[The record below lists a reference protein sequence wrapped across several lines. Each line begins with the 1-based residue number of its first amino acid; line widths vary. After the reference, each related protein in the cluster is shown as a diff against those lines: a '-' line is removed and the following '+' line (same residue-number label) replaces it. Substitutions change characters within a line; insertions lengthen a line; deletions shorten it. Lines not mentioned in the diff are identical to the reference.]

1 MLDISER
8 LGIPPMSVLPL
19 RNYYK
24 ETEVELSLDILALL
38 TVRQILRSVDLSLQ
52 DQRDRQRAQDQAT
65 REMAQGRER
74 R

>member
-1 MLDISER
+1 MC
-8 LGIPPMSVLPL
+8 VLPL
-19 RNYYK
+19 RNYYS

-52 DQRDRQRAQDQAT
+52 DKRDRQRAQDLAT

>member
-1 MLDISER
+1 MLDISDR

-19 RNYYK
+19 RNYYS

-52 DQRDRQRAQDQAT
+52 DQRDRQRAQDLAT

>member
-1 MLDISER
+1 
-8 LGIPPMSVLPL
+8 MSVLPL
-19 RNYYK
+19 RNYYS

-52 DQRDRQRAQDQAT
+52 DQRDRQRAQDLAT

-74 R
+74 RQRKT